1 MISGLVTVHHP
12 SFTEA
17 AWTIYLIYLLI
28 VLLSTMVVC
37 FLPRVIP
44 LIEDSIL
51 TLSLLTFSASFITV
65 LAMQDHKQSAHTI
78 SFVYENN
85 TGWSDGTAFMIG
97 AGTCMYAYIT
107 VDSITQIADVSF
119 SAAIWL
125 RSAARC

>member
-17 AWTIYLIYLLI
+17 AWRIYLIYLLI

-51 TLSLLTFSASFITV
+51 TFSLLTFSASFITV
-65 LAMQDHKQSAHTI
+65 LAMQDHKQYAHTV
-78 SFVYENN
+78 FFAYENH

-107 VDSITQIADVSF
+107 VDSITHIADVSF
-119 SAAIWL
+119 PAAIWL

>member
-1 MISGLVTVHHP
+1 
-12 SFTEA
+12 
-17 AWTIYLIYLLI
+17 
-28 VLLSTMVVC
+28 MVVC

-51 TLSLLTFSASFITV
+51 TFSLLTFSATFITV
-65 LAMQDHKQSAHTI
+65 LAMQSHKQSAHTV
-78 SFVYENN
+78 FFAYENH

-107 VDSITQIADVSF
+107 VDSFTHIADVSC

-125 RSAARC
+125 RSADRC